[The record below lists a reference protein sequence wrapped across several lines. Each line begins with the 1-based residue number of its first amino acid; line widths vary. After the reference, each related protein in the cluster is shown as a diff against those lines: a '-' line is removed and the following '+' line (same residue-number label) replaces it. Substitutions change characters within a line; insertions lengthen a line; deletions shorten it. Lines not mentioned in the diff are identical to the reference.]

1 MKRARIH
8 LPIVAIA
15 TFGLLLRLW
24 NLNLPKRYIFDEI
37 YYVKNANSLIK
48 NGVELNSAGEA
59 EFVVH
64 PPLGKWL
71 IGIGIK
77 IFGDNEFGW
86 RISAAIF
93 GTASII
99 LIYLLALKLFDS
111 VFLASLSSAFLA
123 LDGLNL
129 VMSRVGLLDIFLMFF
144 VLLASYFLLTNQYW
158 LSAISI
164 GAASGVKWSGAY
176 LIPVFLLL
184 SFNLIK
190 NGIFKQLA
198 IRITQFVLIPFLVYL
213 LTWLGW
219 ISNSNGWDRNWAATQ
234 EDSFMPDVL
243 RNLWHYHAEILN
255 FHTGLSEEHSYEANP
270 WSWLILGRPTS
281 FYYESPTNC
290 GSSRCSQEILAI
302 GTPIL
307 WWIATIALAVTIGFW
322 LNKRDRKSNFILSG
336 VLVTYLPW
344 FFFQNRTMFFF
355 YAVTISPF
363 LILALVY
370 MISKL
375 LESGFKREFI
385 YLLLF
390 TVILNFIYFLPI
402 FFGLEIPYS
411 SWLNRMWLPSWI

>member
-24 NLNLPKRYIFDEI
+24 NLNLPKGYIFDEI

>member
-24 NLNLPKRYIFDEI
+24 NLNLPKGYIFDEI

-48 NGVELNSAGEA
+48 HGVELNSAGEA

-111 VFLASLSSAFLA
+111 VFLATLSSAFLA

-213 LTWLGW
+213 STWLGW

-234 EDSFMPDVL
+234 EDSFIPDVL

-336 VLVTYLPW
+336 VLVTYWPW